1 MSLIATDQ
9 LKVIIGMGVT
19 GMSYAKLLSVKKQQ
33 FIMMDTRE
41 KPAKL
46 AEFQALYPAVTV
58 MLGDLDKDV
67 LASASEIIISPGIA
81 KNHPAIDFAVSQG
94 VALIGDVDL
103 FCREVTKPIIAI
115 TGSNAKSTVT
125 TLVGDMARES
135 GLNVGV
141 GGNIGFP
148 VLDFLEQEEKD
159 IYVLELSS
167 FQLETTND
175 LRASVATV
183 LNVSP
188 DHLDRYD
195 NKLQQYYQAKHR
207 IFRGC
212 KAVVENLDDA
222 LTQPLLPKNVDVV
235 GYRLGESDFNIFGL
249 LDVNI
254 DGVMVEHLAL
264 AKKPLLATKHIKLP
278 GKHNVINAL
287 SALAIGHVAGFKIE
301 AMLSAITN
309 FEGLEHRC
317 QLVAEKHKVR
327 FFDDSKG
334 TNVGATIAA
343 LNGLGSVLKN
353 DEKIILIAG
362 GVGKGA
368 DFSEL
373 AIAANQYVKKL
384 VLIGEDALKIA
395 DSLPLLD
402 SYFAKDMQDAVKH
415 SAKFAKEGDI
425 VLLSPACASFDMFN
439 NFNHRGEVFSLHAKE
454 L

>member
-19 GMSYAKLLSVKKQQ
+19 GMSYAKLLSAKGQQ
-33 FIMMDTRE
+33 FIMMDTRA

-46 AEFQALYPAVTV
+46 AEFQTLYPTV
-58 MLGDLDKDV
+58 KVILGELDKDI

-81 KNHPAIDFAVSQG
+81 KNQPAIDFAVNQG

-159 IYVLELSS
+159 VYVLELSS

-195 NKLQQYYQAKHR
+195 NQLQQYYQAKHR

-222 LTQPLLPKNVDVV
+222 LTKPLLPKNVDVV

-249 LDVNI
+249 MDVEI
-254 DGVMVEHLAL
+254 DGVASEYLAL
-264 AKKPLLATKHIKLP
+264 AKKPLLATKDIKLP
-278 GKHNVINAL
+278 GKHNIINAL

-301 AMLSAITN
+301 AMLKAITD
-309 FEGLEHRC
+309 FKGLEHRC
-317 QLVAEKHKVR
+317 QLVAEKNKVR

-353 DEKIILIAG
+353 DEKIVLIAG

-373 AIAANQYVKKL
+373 SAAANQYVRKL
-384 VLIGEDALKIA
+384 VLIGEDGQKIA
-395 DSLPLLD
+395 NSLPD
-402 SYFAKDMQDAVKH
+402 IDVYFAKDMQDAVKH
-415 SAKFAKEGDI
+415 SADCAKEGDI